1 MNRIKAAIGS
11 TLFFFLAPGTVA
23 GFIPWLIT
31 GWRLPDPSALTIAG
45 AVTTLAALAMLIE
58 CFARFALKGLGTP
71 APVAPTQHLVVSGLY
86 RFVRNPMYVA
96 VVGLILGQALVFL
109 SAPLAVY
116 ALIVWLTV
124 HTFVFFYEEPTL
136 RRSFGDDYERYCRA
150 VPPWLPR
157 LTPWRAE

>member
-1 MNRIKAAIGS
+1 MNRIEAAIGS

-31 GWRLPDPSALTIAG
+31 GWRLPEQSALTFAG
-45 AVTTLAALAMLIE
+45 AVVTLMALAMLIE

-71 APVAPTQHLVVSGLY
+71 APVAPTQHLVVSGAY

-96 VVGLILGQALVFL
+96 VVSLILGQALIFQ
-109 SAPLAVY
+109 SAPLAGY

-124 HTFVFFYEEPTL
+124 HAFVFFYEEPTL
-136 RRSFGDDYERYCRA
+136 RQTFGDEYERYCKA
-150 VPPWLPR
+150 VPRWLPR
-157 LTPWRAE
+157 FTPWRP